1 PTGSLQVAILAT
13 SVITQVSPGHG
24 DVWNSKP
31 FGLGTD
37 RFEADLGG
45 TRNGIVPTSVH
56 QSDDAAAAA
65 AVGIS
70 SIPGRDEHDSPHAAA
85 ATGPSPSSSPSPSG
99 PTALLDSKFPDLPFI
114 PRSEKHRSRSDSA
127 QLLHSSPMQLPP
139 IREIVDFSA
148 RREPERRRDV
158 SPPSHGKRRR
168 PRDEEDDEEA
178 RARYSPR
185 QRSPGPSVD
194 RSQSTSSTFDL
205 ARRASLAYS
214 TSDNWSARS
223 SPYQP
228 SQGLPPL
235 QTSHLPSRPDL
246 RSQAPTLPPL
256 STLASPMSFPAA
268 NFSEYSLGGPRP
280 SGYTYPSMSRS
291 SFDPQPPPPSTFSY
305 GYPAPRGQSYSGP
318 SSVAL
323 SHDRSPFCSAPPA
336 YPGSLNPYGA
346 EGHERESDSRQRKR
360 RGNLPKETTDKLR
373 AWFMTHLTHPY
384 PTEDEKQELM
394 RQTGLQMNQISN
406 WFINARRRQ
415 LPTMINN
422 ARAESDARMAR
433 SGEICAPAPST
444 DYGEESDRRSEGS
457 QYDDEFDARQR
468 AVLAGPKT
476 RESI

>member
-1 PTGSLQVAILAT
+1 MELSQPRYISRTQWESPPSREGS
-13 SVITQVSPGHG
+13 
-24 DVWNSKP
+24 NM
-31 FGLGTD
+31 
-37 RFEADLGG
+37 
-45 TRNGIVPTSVH
+45 
-56 QSDDAAAAA
+56 AALTLRQPPAHHL
-65 AVGIS
+65 
-70 SIPGRDEHDSPHAAA
+70 P
-85 ATGPSPSSSPSPSG
+85 G
-99 PTALLDSKFPDLPFI
+99 PTALLDSKLTDLPFI
-114 PRSEKHRSRSDSA
+114 PRSENRSRSDST
-127 QLLHSSPMQLPP
+127 QFHSSPMQLPP

-148 RREPERRRDV
+148 RPEPERRREV
-158 SPPSHGKRRR
+158 SPTSNGKRRR
-168 PRDEEDDEEA
+168 PLDDEDDEEA

-185 QRSPGPSVD
+185 QRSPGPPVD
-194 RSQSTSSTFDL
+194 RSQSTSSFDL
-205 ARRASLAYS
+205 ARRSSVAYS

-235 QTSHLPSRPDL
+235 QTSNLPSRPDM

-280 SGYTYPSMSRS
+280 SVYTYPTLPRS
-291 SFDPQPPPPSTFSY
+291 NFDAPPPQSTFSY
-305 GYPAPRGQSYSGP
+305 GYQQPRGQSYSGP
-318 SSVAL
+318 SSFAM
-323 SHDRSPFCSAPPA
+323 SHDRSPFSSAPNA
-336 YPGSLNPYGA
+336 YSGSMNPYGA

-422 ARAESDARMAR
+422 ARAESDARIAR
-433 SGEICAPAPST
+433 GGDICAPAPSN

-468 AVLAGPKT
+468 GILAGPKA
-476 RESI
+476 RDSI